1 MMNEIANVRF
11 GERMNGEIICAKI
24 PEAAALEEAVK
35 VLISKGVEVM
45 QEKVSQ
51 FMEEA
56 YSVKLIG
63 LGVGVAAACGLLG
76 WTLGAG
82 LGACMVLL
90 GLLT

>member
-11 GERMNGEIICAKI
+11 GERMNGEIICAKL
-24 PEAAALEEAVK
+24 PNAAALEDTMKA
-35 VLISKGVEVM
+35 LISKGVDVM
-45 QEKVSQ
+45 RKEARR
-51 FMEEA
+51 FAEEA
-56 YSVKLIG
+56 YSFKLIG
-63 LGVGVAAACGLLG
+63 LGVVMAAACGLLG